1 MPIQAQC
8 CGLFLML
15 ILLYFYKTQKTI
27 KLQGERAFWNAFCMT
42 LGCILCD
49 ILSCVV
55 IVYSEYLPV
64 TLVKFICK
72 AYIATMIGEAFFA
85 LLYIFSDI
93 YTNKNAYRK
102 AMIRYGVVVGI
113 AIILAFAAPIRY
125 TYDPVEKTLYSYG
138 PSCYFAFAFAA
149 VTLAIILVRL
159 KVDKAK
165 INKSKRGAVY
175 MWLGIWGAALIVQF
189 FFKQILLTAFACAL
203 AMLVLYLK
211 IENPG
216 NNLDRQ
222 TGLFNHSAFLQ
233 YAKQLY
239 DSDINFS
246 ILAIIIDRSSFK
258 SMRTDLEE
266 RVIGEAVRY
275 LSSLPNVNVFRN
287 TTNEIFLVYTDRQL
301 AEQGV
306 TTVLERFENGWGANH
321 GVIVTPHWIY
331 VPDANVADDVD
342 ELLFMIQYVRR
353 DSQEFINNQYYEI
366 TETLANRLHHDKE
379 ISGLIA
385 EALVNDRVEVWFQ
398 PIFSTEQHR
407 FTSAEALVRIR
418 DADNKL
424 IPPGAFIDIA
434 ERNGMILQ
442 LGELVFRKVCRFI
455 GETDIISYGID
466 YIEVNLSVVQCAHKK
481 LADEYM
487 DIMKEYKVSPQ
498 YINLEITESASMNA
512 KKTLLENMKVL
523 IDYGVSFSLDDFGTG
538 QSNLDYI
545 LDMPVN
551 IVKFDKNM
559 TNAYFENG
567 KAKYIMDAA
576 MNMIRGMDLK
586 IVSEGIETAEQF
598 NTMES
603 LGINYIQG
611 YHFSKPLPEAEFLE
625 FIKRENH
632 DYIVTHSEKAN

>member
-15 ILLYFYKTQKTI
+15 ILLYFYKKQKTI
-27 KLQGERAFWNAFCMT
+27 KLQGERAFRNAFIMT
-42 LGCILCD
+42 LICISCD
-49 ILSCVV
+49 ILSCVA
-55 IVYSEYLPV
+55 IVYSEYLGKTMV
-64 TLVKFICK
+64 DIICK
-72 AYIATMIGEAFFA
+72 LYLATLIGEAYFA

-93 YTNKNAYRK
+93 YANRNAYRK
-102 AMIRYGVVVGI
+102 AMVRYGIFVG
-113 AIILAFAAPIRY
+113 AALLLIFVLPISF
-125 TYDPVEKTLYSYG
+125 TYDAEKRTLYSYG
-138 PSCYFAFAFAA
+138 ASCYTAYAFAA
-149 VTLAIILVRL
+149 ITIAVILIRL
-159 KVDKAK
+159 HVDKAK
-165 INKSKRGAVY
+165 INKNKRSAVY
-175 MWLGIWGAALIVQF
+175 MWIGIWGAAIIVQLP
-189 FFKQILLTAFACAL
+189 FKHILLTGFACA
-203 AMLVLYLK
+203 AGMLVLYLK
-211 IENPG
+211 FENPG

-233 YAKQLY
+233 FSKELF

-266 RVIGEAVRY
+266 RVISEAVKF
-275 LSSLPNVNVFRN
+275 LSEMPSVNIFRN
-287 TTNEIFLVYTDRQL
+287 TTNEIFLVYTDKHI
-301 AEQGV
+301 AAQGV
-306 TTVLERFENGWGANH
+306 KAVRERFDSGWGANH
-321 GVIVTPHWIY
+321 GVMVTPHWIY
-331 VPDANVADDVD
+331 IPDANVANDIG
-342 ELLFMIQYVRR
+342 ELLYMIQYVRR
-353 DSQEFINNQYYEI
+353 DSQEFRNNQYYEI
-366 TETLANRLHHDKE
+366 TEALADHLHHDKE
-379 ISGLIA
+379 VGELIT
-385 EALVNDRVEVWFQ
+385 EALANDRIEVWYQ

-418 DADNKL
+418 DADGKL

-455 GETDIISYGID
+455 GETDIIDCGID
-466 YIEVNLSVVQCAHKK
+466 YIEVNLSVVQCAHKR
-481 LADEYM
+481 LALEYM
-487 DIMKEYKVSPQ
+487 DIMQESGVNPQ
-498 YINLEITESASMNA
+498 NINLEITESASMNA
-512 KKTLLENMKVL
+512 KNILLQNMKVL

-632 DYIVTHSEKAN
+632 DYIVTHNNEAN